1 MNRKHILHVKNS
13 LSYAGDTII
22 EYRFAQLLK
31 DEFIFDWFLI
41 SDEIGVF
48 ESRFKDLGSSVVHS
62 SQLKKNYNTKT
73 HPSTFYEY
81 LKNNHYDIVY
91 IDTCFSGRSIWLL
104 LAKWAGVP
112 RRILHSHNSAIEGG
126 INPLIHWIF
135 KQIMYF
141 SVTDYVACSP
151 EAAKWLFPK
160 SKARNAVV
168 INNGLDLN
176 EFKFNLNKRNSIRNS
191 LNINDSTYIMG
202 HVGRFDK
209 VKNHLKL
216 IKIFF
221 ELLSIHPD
229 SMLFL
234 IGDGEQKENI
244 KKQILN
250 LDITS
255 NIIFIGTTDKIPDY
269 LSAMDSFVLPSYF
282 EGLPLTA
289 IEAECSGLSVYISD
303 GVPKSAIITD
313 RTHQIEL
320 RKSDKEWAEIISSDI
335 GKKYNRLDAVDQI
348 RAGGYD
354 ILDCVQKLRNI
365 LNSKNRYGI

>member
-1 MNRKHILHVKNS
+1 MTRKHILHVKNS

-22 EYRFAQLLK
+22 EYRFAKLLK

-48 ESRFKDLGSSVVHS
+48 ESRFKDLGSSIVHS
-62 SQLKKNYNTKT
+62 SQLKKIYNTKT

-81 LKNNHYDIVY
+81 LKNNHYDTVY
-91 IDTCFSGRSIWLL
+91 IDTSFSGRSIWLL
-104 LAKWAGVP
+104 LAKWAGVS
-112 RRILHSHNSAIEGG
+112 RRILHSHNSATEGG
-126 INPLIHWIF
+126 INPIIHWIF

-141 SVTDYVACSP
+141 SVTDYIACSP

-160 SKARNAVV
+160 SKASCAIV
-168 INNGLDLN
+168 INNGLDLE
-176 EFKFNLNKRNSIRNS
+176 EFKFNQNERNRIRS
-191 LNINDSTYIMG
+191 FLNINDSDYVIG

-209 VKNHLKL
+209 VKNHKKL
-216 IKIFF
+216 IEIFF
-221 ELLSIHPD
+221 EFLSIYP
-229 SMLFL
+229 SSKLLL
-234 IGDGEQKENI
+234 IGDGELFEDI
-244 KKQILN
+244 KKRASELRLQECVR
-250 LDITS
+250 
-255 NIIFIGTTDKIPDY
+255 FIGKTDEVASY
-269 LSAMDSFVLPSYF
+269 LSAMDIFILPSF
-282 EGLPLTA
+282 SEGLGISA
-289 IEAECSGLSVYISD
+289 IEAECSGLLVYISD
-303 GVPKSAIITD
+303 GVPKSAIISD

-348 RAGGYD
+348 KAGGYD